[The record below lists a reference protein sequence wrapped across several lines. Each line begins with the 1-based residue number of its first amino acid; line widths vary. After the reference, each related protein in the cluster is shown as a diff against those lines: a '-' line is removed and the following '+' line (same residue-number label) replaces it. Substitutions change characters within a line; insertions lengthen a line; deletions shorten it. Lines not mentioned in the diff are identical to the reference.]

1 MNIPPPHLYLSQEY
15 IMKSNGIQ
23 RTRDLAEE
31 YANGAIDHAQQLP
44 GSEASIAPLADIAK
58 KLLDRQ
64 M

>member
-1 MNIPPPHLYLSQEY
+1 
-15 IMKSNGIQ
+15 MKSNGIQ